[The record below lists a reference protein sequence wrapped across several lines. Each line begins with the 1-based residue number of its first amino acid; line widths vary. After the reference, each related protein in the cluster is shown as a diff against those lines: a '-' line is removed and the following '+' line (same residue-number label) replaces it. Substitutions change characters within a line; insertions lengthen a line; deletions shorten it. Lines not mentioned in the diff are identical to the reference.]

1 MLGLVCLV
9 EAVMSRMLRFVASRM
24 PVAHRRQ
31 VLKSLAFWVCLP
43 ANRGAWAAP
52 YPATIAAM
60 KSARE
65 TESNVYYHYT
75 EFARRAQQEGYRG
88 VAYLFTALAASEQVH
103 ATNFG
108 KILTRLNVELAP
120 ITKPTVRVGSTRE
133 NLILAADGEMHSI
146 EAFYPK
152 LLEQLKPEANEEA
165 ITLVR
170 YAWASEQQ
178 HRDKIKQIQRW
189 TSTLFETVAR
199 TIDEKT
205 GRYFVC
211 QICGSTVNAMPPDM
225 CPICKLPPAHYRSIE
240 PPT

>member
-1 MLGLVCLV
+1 
-9 EAVMSRMLRFVASRM
+9 MSRMLRFVASRL

-31 VLKSLAFWVCLP
+31 ALKSLAFWVCLP

-60 KSARE
+60 QSARE

-189 TSTLFETVAR
+189 TREVAPL
-199 TIDEKT
+199 
-205 GRYFVC
+205 
-211 QICGSTVNAMPPDM
+211 S
-225 CPICKLPPAHYRSIE
+225 
-240 PPT
+240 